1 MPDQR
6 KCAHLDLARGT
17 VEHVQVRTPGLPLFD
32 TVEVGTA
39 KMSVWVNPL
48 VVQLGVGAD
57 F

>member
-1 MPDQR
+1 
-6 KCAHLDLARGT
+6 
-17 VEHVQVRTPGLPLFD
+17 LPLFE